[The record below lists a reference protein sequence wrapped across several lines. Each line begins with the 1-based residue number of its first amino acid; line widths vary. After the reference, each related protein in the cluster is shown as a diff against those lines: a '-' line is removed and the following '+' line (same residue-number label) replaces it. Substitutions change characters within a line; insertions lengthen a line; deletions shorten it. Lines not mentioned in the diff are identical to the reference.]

1 MKRGDIYK
9 NLWAGYDCYF
19 IYQGHIRK
27 DMVRGYCVHNAYGN
41 SDWRWKS
48 AQYSAKSFT
57 EDEGKHFPLV
67 GHIDLEK
74 IICNAI
80 LEEVNK
86 HGKSQET

>member
-1 MKRGDIYK
+1 
-9 NLWAGYDCYF
+9 
-19 IYQGHIRK
+19 
-27 DMVRGYCVHNAYGN
+27 MVRGYCVHNAYGN